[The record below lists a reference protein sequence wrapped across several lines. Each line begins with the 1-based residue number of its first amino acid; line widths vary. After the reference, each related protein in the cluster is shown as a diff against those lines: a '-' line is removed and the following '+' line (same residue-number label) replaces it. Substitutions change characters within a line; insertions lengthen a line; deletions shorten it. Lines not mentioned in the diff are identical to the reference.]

1 MTATITLRTAFE
13 AELARRDAETRA
25 RLEAERQR
33 QEADHAKAVRLH
45 DILAADPEFLAA
57 KKLTLELTRY
67 TVVLEHP
74 DFDYRVAPTDRAHI
88 PAEGRV
94 VIVAN
99 HPLGGLDA
107 LGLEE
112 GMVRAVAEKAAL
124 ASSMKGNPVV
134 LDRTE
139 LEAILRRAMR
149 SGA

>member
-1 MTATITLRTAFE
+1 MSATITLRTAFE

-74 DFDYRVAPTDRAHI
+74 DFRLRVYFEEGQSNVTSADKRTATTPTAAPRKSADIETV
-88 PAEGRV
+88 E
-94 VIVAN
+94 
-99 HPLGGLDA
+99 DA
-107 LGLEE
+107 LEH
-112 GMVRAVAEKAAL
+112 L
-124 ASSMKGNPVV
+124 AQY
-134 LDRTE
+134 LADEIR
-139 LEAILRRAMR
+139 
-149 SGA
+149 